1 MSMDQI
7 EGLEPI
13 HENWGDVDLGEKAI
27 SLTRS
32 LSQAKQAQQG
42 QRGRQADRQT
52 GSMSTRA
59 TSKKSEPS
67 GALLSVLLNSGS
79 VRASESPKFFACGWR
94 VDCMLMGWLI
104 FWFILR
110 NLFHY
115 TTLRHGSK

>member
-32 LSQAKQAQQG
+32 LSQAKQAQQA

-79 VRASESPKFFACGWR
+79 VMASESPKFFACGGR

-104 FWFILR
+104 FRSFLHDLAR
-110 NLFHY
+110 PF
-115 TTLRHGSK
+115 TSRHGSK